1 MLLKKTMVQGLL
13 LWLIIFI
20 STLTT
25 QLWLSN
31 SSTVATEISASQIN
45 LIKNASLP
53 IFLSDNREA
62 ASRQL
67 ESLIQE
73 TNIREIRIY
82 GTDQRQIATVLNSK
96 APTENTQTLT
106 DSFPVAFQGSLAGSV
121 QLEISHP
128 SPPGISWPNAL
139 GNSLL
144 AASMVLLI
152 TAGVFVFLHYRNR
165 PRDRFSSQPEVLEPS
180 QRPSGEAAGSSLL
193 IYIFPVVDTAL
204 KDNTAALDEAIAS
217 LYQRLENLVQG
228 YGGRVLSLSNNRFI
242 CRMPSGQSSNDNL
255 QALLFTW
262 GIARPVVFRFENQQ
276 YRIDV
281 KTLLHK
287 TAIAAR
293 QGTLYPAIA
302 EINDSLQATIRDS
315 GTAAHISQVMKN
327 SLDRNIEMEFSPIRA
342 KSSTRF
348 WCITQVK
355 PSLAML
361 WRKQESSLA
370 NRWPANP

>member
-1 MLLKKTMVQGLL
+1 MVQGLL
-13 LWLIIFI
+13 LWLVVLI
-20 STLTT
+20 SSLST
-25 QLWLSN
+25 QYWLSN
-31 SSTVATEISASQIN
+31 SSTAAPEINTSQIN

-53 IFLSDNREA
+53 IFLSDNRSA
-62 ASRQL
+62 AIRQL

-73 TNIREIRIY
+73 TNVREIRIY
-82 GTDQRQIATVLNSK
+82 GTDQSQIAAVLNSNV
-96 APTENTQTLT
+96 PTENTQTLI
-106 DSFPVAFQGSLAGSV
+106 DSFPVVFQGSLAGSV

-128 SPPGISWPNAL
+128 SAPGISWLNAV
-139 GNSLL
+139 GNSMLI
-144 AASMVLLI
+144 ASLVLLVAI
-152 TAGVFVFLHYRNR
+152 GVFLFLHYRNR
-165 PRDRFSSQPEVLEPS
+165 PGNSFSNQPEVLEPS

-193 IYIFPVVDTAL
+193 IYIFPVMDADL
-204 KDNTAALDEAIAS
+204 KNNMAALDEAIAS

-228 YGGRVLSLSNNRFI
+228 YGGRVLSLSKTCFI

-255 QALLFTW
+255 QALIFTW
-262 GIARPVVFRFENQQ
+262 GIARPVVFRFQNQQ
-276 YRIDV
+276 YRIEV

-302 EINDSLQATIRDS
+302 EVNNSLQTEIQGS
-315 GTAAHISQVMKN
+315 ETTAHISQAMKS
-327 SLDRNIEMEFSPIRA
+327 SLDRNIEMEFSPVRG

-370 NRWPANP
+370 NR

>member
-13 LWLIIFI
+13 LWLVIFM

-31 SSTVATEISASQIN
+31 SSTATPEISTSQIN

-53 IFLSDNREA
+53 IFLSENRA
-62 ASRQL
+62 AAARQL

-82 GTDQRQIATVLNSK
+82 GTDQTQIATVLNSK
-96 APTENTQTLT
+96 VPTGNNTQTLT

-121 QLEISHP
+121 QLEISNP
-128 SPPGISWPNAL
+128 SAPGISWSNAL

-144 AASMVLLI
+144 IASLILLAAGGI
-152 TAGVFVFLHYRNR
+152 FVFLYYRNM
-165 PRDRFSSQPEVLEPS
+165 PRNNFSTQPDVLVPS

-193 IYIFPVVDTAL
+193 IYIFPVVDAAL
-204 KDNTAALDEAIAS
+204 ENNTAALDEAIAS

-228 YGGRVLSLSNNRFI
+228 YGGRVLSLSKNQFI

-255 QALLFTW
+255 QALIFAW
-262 GIARPVVFRFENQQ
+262 GIAKPVVFRFENQQ
-276 YRIDV
+276 YRIEV
-281 KTLLHK
+281 KALLHR
-287 TAIAAR
+287 TSIAAR

-302 EINDSLQATIRDS
+302 EINDSLQAAIRGS
-315 GTAAHISQVMKN
+315 EKTAHISQAMKN
-327 SLDRNIEMEFSPIRA
+327 SLDKNIEMEFSPIRG

-370 NRWPANP
+370 KR